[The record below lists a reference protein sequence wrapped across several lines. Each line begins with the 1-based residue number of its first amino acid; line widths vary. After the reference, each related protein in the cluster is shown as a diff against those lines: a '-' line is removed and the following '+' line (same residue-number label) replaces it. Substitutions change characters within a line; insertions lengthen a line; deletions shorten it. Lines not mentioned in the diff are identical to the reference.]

1 MVAFR
6 LVLKTILMS
15 DVRIQIFFFSIC
27 ASAPLLSGWST
38 DGVYD
43 AAREGPCMFA
53 CFGGVPFSSKIGAC
67 EKVEFSFWLFPPASV
82 DLQFVFESSQFRS
95 HLLGFS
101 EPLLTALL

>member
-43 AAREGPCMFA
+43 AAREGPCMLA
-53 CFGGVPFSSKIGAC
+53 CFGGVPFSLKIGAY
-67 EKVEFSFWLFPPASV
+67 EKVEFSFWLFPPVFV
-82 DLQFVFESSQFRS
+82 DLQFVFESF
-95 HLLGFS
+95 
-101 EPLLTALL
+101 